1 MKETRTIN
9 LNGLVFHIDNDAYV
23 ALSGYLQDIELRLP
37 ADENGDTGLTLIGG
51 TLTDAQGTNPNP
63 LMQVYDIAAPI
74 VKDAKKIPATILYPT
89 RLYDIATTTGET
101 VELKAR

>member
-37 ADENGDTGLTLIGG
+37 ADEKQEVM
-51 TLTDAQGTNPNP
+51 A
-63 LMQVYDIAAPI
+63 DIEA
-74 VKDAKKIPATILYPT
+74 
-89 RLYDIATTTGET
+89 RIA
-101 VELKAR
+101 ELLQSALFA